1 MKTLISLLFT
11 IVVSQTAYANNS
23 QNLFDC
29 MNKNTFAIEGQ
40 CIESMIEQNTDFVQV
55 ELEIKQQNEWL
66 GGNELATLRF
76 YPNLQ
81 LIEVIATL
89 DVKSTGQELQ

>member
-1 MKTLISLLFT
+1 M
-11 IVVSQTAYANNS
+11 VVSQAALANNS

-29 MNKNTFAIEGQ
+29 MNKNTFEIEGQ
-40 CIESMIEQNTDFVQV
+40 CIENMIEQNTDFVQT
-55 ELEIKQQNEWL
+55 ELNIKHKNEQL

-76 YPNLQ
+76 YPQLQ

-89 DVKSTGQELQ
+89 EAKPVGQEIQ